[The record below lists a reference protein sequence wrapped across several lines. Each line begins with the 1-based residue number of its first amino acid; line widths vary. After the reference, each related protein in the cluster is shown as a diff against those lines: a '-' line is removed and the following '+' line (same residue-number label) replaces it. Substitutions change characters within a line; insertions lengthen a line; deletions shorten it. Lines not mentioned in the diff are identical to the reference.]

1 MAIDDTSVMTHPAFT
16 LIRQD
21 HIPSLN
27 LNVLEFRHRVTGARH
42 FHLDSKD
49 SNNAFLVAFPTIP
62 QDSTGVAHILEHT
75 TLCGSQHY
83 PVRDPFFMMIRRSLN
98 TFMNAFTSSDWTAYP
113 FASQNPKDFENLLRV
128 YLDAVFFP
136 LLDPLDFA
144 QEGHRVE
151 FSTADDPKSE
161 LEYKGVVYNEMKG
174 AMSSPERQ
182 LWQTLQSHLFPTI
195 TYHHNSGGDPEEIP
209 KLNYEQLKHFH
220 RTHYHPSNALFM
232 TYGNFPVT
240 EHQAK
245 LEDCALTQFNREEF
259 NTAIPD
265 EQRYE
270 KPIIVTSAYPFE
282 DEEDLSRKSHIVIG
296 WLLGKS
302 ADLLESMRTQLL
314 SGVLLDHSA
323 SPLRQA
329 LETSKLGTAP
339 SELCGLD
346 DETREAV
353 FVCGLEGCDSSQAE
367 AVEKLVFSVL
377 EKVATEGVPLAQVE
391 SVLHQLELSQ
401 REVGGGRFPYGL
413 QLMVKALSASMHGA
427 HPVDVLDIDPI
438 LNQLREQI
446 NDPDFIKSL
455 ARRLLLNNPHRVRLT
470 MVPDK
475 QLSTQRLANEMQR
488 LSAIKAAMDDQETQQ
503 VIERARA
510 LKLRQQN
517 QDDPEVLPKVSLEDI
532 PPNLAIPE
540 GASHPIN
547 GMPATWF
554 VQGTN
559 GLVYE
564 QLIVELPQ
572 LNAES
577 INILPLFCACLTEVG
592 CGTRDYLQTQAWQ
605 ASVSGGV
612 GARTSVHADL
622 TDLQTI
628 KGFFVLSSK
637 ALVRNQ
643 QPLSELLDEIFFRA
657 RFDELPRIREL
668 IAQIRT
674 YREAQITG
682 NGHVLAMAAASARMG
697 PCGALAQQWSG
708 LDGIKQIKTLDKALN
723 NESDL
728 EDFANR
734 LKQIRDGLTRMPRQ
748 LVVVSEAQHQT
759 VIQTTLYSHWP
770 QPQLS
775 PEATEP
781 FGLDPVQG
789 IVKQAWTI
797 STQVNFCAKAYRTV
811 SQNHPDAPTLMVLG
825 PFLRNGYLHRAI
837 REQGGAY
844 GAGAGYNTDTSAFRF
859 FSYRDPRLAATL
871 TDFDHAL
878 EWLHTE
884 RHEPRQLE
892 EAILG
897 VISDI
902 DRPDSPAGEAIGTF
916 FSTLHGRT
924 PEQRREFR
932 QRILQVKLN
941 DLQRVANSYLQP
953 SAASIAVISNETT
966 LGQQQDLDLEV
977 YKL

>member
-1 MAIDDTSVMTHPAFT
+1 MAIDDTSVMTHPAFQ

-27 LNVLEFRHRVTGARH
+27 LNVLEFRHRATGARH

-75 TLCGSQHY
+75 TLCGSQHF

-113 FASQNPKDFENLLRV
+113 FASQNPKDFDNLLRV

-151 FSTADDPKSE
+151 FSIADDPESE

-195 TYHHNSGGDPEEIP
+195 TYHHNSGGDPVEIP
-209 KLNYEQLKHFH
+209 KLSYEQLRHFH

-240 EHQAK
+240 KHQAK
-245 LEDCALTQFNREEF
+245 LEDCALKQFNRTEF
-259 NTAIPD
+259 DTTIPD
-265 EQRYE
+265 EQRY
-270 KPIIVTSAYPFE
+270 KSPIKATSTYPLE
-282 DEEDLSRKSHIVIG
+282 DEEDLSRKSHIVMG

-302 ADLLESMRTQLL
+302 ADLIESMRAQLL
-314 SGVLLDHSA
+314 SGVLLDHGA

-353 FVCGLEGCDSSQAE
+353 FVCGLEGCDSEQAE
-367 AVEKLVFSVL
+367 AVETLIFSVL
-377 EKVATEGVPLAQVE
+377 ERVATEGVPLAQVE

-427 HPVDVLDIDPI
+427 HPVDVLDLDPI

-455 ARRLLLNNPHRVRLT
+455 TRRLLLNNPHRVRLT

-475 QLSTQRLANEMQR
+475 HLSAQRLADEMQQLR
-488 LSAIKAAMDDQETQQ
+488 AIKTAMDDQEKQQ
-503 VIERARA
+503 VISRASA
-510 LKLRQQN
+510 LKQRQQT
-517 QDDPEVLPKVSLEDI
+517 QDDPEILPKVTLEDVPPELII
-532 PPNLAIPE
+532 P
-540 GASHPIN
+540 GGTSGPIN

-554 VQGTN
+554 DQGTN

-572 LNAES
+572 LNAEL

-605 ASVSGGV
+605 ASVSGGIS
-612 GARTSVHADL
+612 ARTSVHADL
-622 TDLQTI
+622 TDLQNVN
-628 KGFFVLSSK
+628 GFFVLSSK

-643 QPLSELLDEIFFRA
+643 QHLVELLNETFFRA
-657 RFDELPRIREL
+657 RFDELPRLREL

-674 YREAQITG
+674 YRESQITG
-682 NGHVLAMAAASARMG
+682 NGHLLAMTAASSRMG
-697 PCGALAQQWSG
+697 PCGVLAQQWSG
-708 LDGIKQIKTLDKALN
+708 LDSIKQIKTLDKALN
-723 NESDL
+723 NESEL
-728 EDFANR
+728 GDFADR
-734 LKQIRDGLTRMPRQ
+734 LKQIRDQLARMPRQ
-748 LVVVSEAQHQT
+748 LLVVSEAQHQT
-759 VIQTTLYSHWP
+759 AIHTALHSQWP
-770 QPQLS
+770 QPQQNIGTS
-775 PEATEP
+775 EP
-781 FGLDPVQG
+781 FRLEPVQG
-789 IVKQAWTI
+789 TVKQAWTT
-797 STQVNFCAKAYRTV
+797 STQVNFCAKAYRTI

-844 GAGAGYNTDTSAFRF
+844 GAGAGFSTDTGAFRF

-924 PEQRREFR
+924 PEQRQAF
-932 QRILQVKLN
+932 
-941 DLQRVANSYLQP
+941 
-953 SAASIAVISNETT
+953 SAADLA
-966 LGQQQDLDLEV
+966 GQTHGFAARCQHLSPDLNRECRG
-977 YKL
+977 YQ